1 MASPHQ
7 SAGDRVDRGQCRD
20 VVAAQDAS
28 HGGGDQAELSGQ
40 KHRSAASVATQRQ
53 DCRFDLGR
61 GAGRAVVRAAGA
73 IGQPG
78 PSFLAVAM

>member
-7 SAGDRVDRGQCRD
+7 SAGDRVDRSQGRD
-20 VVAAQDAS
+20 VVAAQHAA

-40 KHRSAASVATQRQ
+40 EHRSATAGPAQRQ
-53 DCRFDLGR
+53 DGCFDLGR
-61 GAGRAVVRAAGA
+61 GAGRAVVRATRA